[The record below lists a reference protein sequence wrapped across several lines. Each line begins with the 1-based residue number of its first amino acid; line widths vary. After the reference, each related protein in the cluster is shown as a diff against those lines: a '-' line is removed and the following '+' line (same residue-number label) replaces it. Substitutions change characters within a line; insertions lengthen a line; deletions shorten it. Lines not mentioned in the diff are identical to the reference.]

1 MLTESD
7 PFDVEYL
14 VNSKGQLVVLDF
26 GLTMKIESYD
36 DMTAVTQMAFEYG
49 GNGAIGIAYD
59 LYHMYPEMSSKVK
72 PEFLKGIQEGIRLCR
87 DSNKA
92 KVIADFVV
100 SDLNL

>member
-1 MLTESD
+1 
-7 PFDVEYL
+7 
-14 VNSKGQLVVLDF
+14 VVLDF